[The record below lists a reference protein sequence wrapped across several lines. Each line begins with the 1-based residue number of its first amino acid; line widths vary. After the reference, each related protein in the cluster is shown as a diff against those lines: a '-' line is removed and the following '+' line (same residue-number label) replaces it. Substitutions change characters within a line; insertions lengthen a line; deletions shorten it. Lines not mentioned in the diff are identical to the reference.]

1 MAVHKRRYRSGKVVW
16 YYVFDAPG
24 STREHRVQITAS
36 GFATKKEATNAEAAR
51 LVGVKSQQMAG
62 NEPKTALPS
71 TLAAWLEEFFAQHG
85 EEKLAPKT
93 LERYRQ
99 MVAYIDP
106 ELLALPVKDIRPLH
120 LTREWNRLL
129 ESGGHDRKTKAPRR
143 LSKKTVR
150 NIAGVLSSAFTR
162 GIRWGLAENN
172 PVPDSEPPIPGKRTG
187 IALSPAQQ
195 DLVIEA
201 AVSTWGMAAFL
212 ELDASTG
219 ARRGELLALRWSDIA
234 DSTIL
239 IGRSL
244 CQTKAGLEFKGTKTG
259 KPRCCAI
266 EQQSRRSLTI
276 ARRSGSFANSP
287 DRRTART
294 STLYS
299 VIPMVPR

>member
-143 LSKKTVR
+143 LSKDRSGYRRCTVECVHKRDSLGTSGKT
-150 NIAGVLSSAFTR
+150 
-162 GIRWGLAENN
+162 IR
-172 PVPDSEPPIPGKRTG
+172 
-187 IALSPAQQ
+187 
-195 DLVIEA
+195 
-201 AVSTWGMAAFL
+201 F
-212 ELDASTG
+212 
-219 ARRGELLALRWSDIA
+219 
-234 DSTIL
+234 
-239 IGRSL
+239 
-244 CQTKAGLEFKGTKTG
+244 QTV
-259 KPRCCAI
+259 
-266 EQQSRRSLTI
+266 SRRYP
-276 ARRSGSFANSP
+276 ASGSA
-287 DRRTART
+287 
-294 STLYS
+294 
-299 VIPMVPR
+299 